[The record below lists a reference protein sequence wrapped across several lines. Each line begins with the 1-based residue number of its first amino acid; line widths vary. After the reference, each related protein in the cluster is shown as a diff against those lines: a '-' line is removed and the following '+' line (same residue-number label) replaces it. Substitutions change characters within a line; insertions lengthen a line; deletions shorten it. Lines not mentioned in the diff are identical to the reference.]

1 VGHLTCMLPFLKS
14 GLPSPAHRS
23 SGASPGAA
31 QGMAPL
37 AITGATSGAL
47 PAPLKRGGGSIP
59 GFGDSLKP
67 SDHLFRLGRV
77 LSVQGTS
84 FENALYGLGHV

>member
-1 VGHLTCMLPFLKS
+1 MAALATT
-14 GLPSPAHRS
+14 
-23 SGASPGAA
+23 GAA
-31 QGMAPL
+31 
-37 AITGATSGAL
+37 SGAL
-47 PAPLKRGGGSIP
+47 PAPLKRGWSSIP

-67 SDHLFRLGRV
+67 SDNLFRLGRV

>member
-1 VGHLTCMLPFLKS
+1 
-14 GLPSPAHRS
+14 
-23 SGASPGAA
+23 
-31 QGMAPL
+31 MAPL
-37 AITGATSGAL
+37 VITGAASGAL
-47 PAPLKRGGGSIP
+47 PAPLKRGWGSIP

-67 SDHLFRLGRV
+67 SDDLFRLGWV